1 MNEIVIKIEQKIK
14 KSDTSFF
21 DFIEEEAENCRKWSS
36 ETLKNYEQI
45 KEGLLSLLMMREVY
59 KMSTSKYRKAIGI
72 DGDNVQIDEEK
83 DALRESLLNAD
94 ANLDLSSIATTNI
107 AGVIEQSDSLRLRR
121 MIFRATRGKAMCI
134 VEDVDPKF
142 LKEEGISSPKS
153 LYLVIFQSGDFLHQR
168 IMNICDSF
176 TGQRF
181 DIPDVSECSQ
191 KVKDITVKIQE
202 AKEMTGKMTAEIKQ
216 YLININEINGTSVDK
231 FKVYE
236 MFVRKEIIIYKTLNK
251 LVPENSLIHGLF
263 WSNQSNKLMQK
274 NIQEIQANYRFTG
287 LQAYD
292 ITEETSLTPPTH
304 IRSNEFL
311 EAFQAIV
318 NTYGIPD
325 YKEVNP
331 ALFTIITFPFL
342 FGIMFGDICHGFLLF
357 LLSSYMCFFK
367 NSIETSKSFLNV
379 LLPSRYLLLLMGLF
393 ATFCGICYNDMAS
406 IPLDIFGGSCYLE
419 GSNKPME
426 DCIYPI
432 GIDPRW
438 YRSTV
443 SITFVNSM
451 KMKLSVIVAV
461 SQMSLGVCM
470 KAFNAIHFKSKID
483 FFFEFVPQIILLVAL
498 FGYMDI
504 LIISKW
510 LTSYSGNESM
520 APSIINTMINIPLKG
535 AVIDGTP
542 FIVDMETNQKIS
554 LILLLIAVIC
564 IPIMLFPKPIILIGR
579 LIEEEEQEKLTIIP
593 DEEKEDG
600 KEYIRLEEIPEEK
613 DEKANLPTKTIQD
626 KKEDEEEGKDD
637 EEEGKD
643 DEEENK
649 DDEENHPSELNE
661 SVEFIKKTALLNE
674 DTSSSH
680 SGSEIF
686 IHQLIETIEFVLGTI
701 SNTASYLRL
710 WALSLAH
717 SQLAEVFFKLT
728 LWSGIKA
735 QNPILIFI
743 GFLVFATVS
752 FSVLMCMDLMEC
764 FLHTLRLH
772 WVEFQNKFYKG
783 SGNLFKPLNFKDL
796 GGEVEGH

>member
-1 MNEIVIKIEQKIK
+1 
-14 KSDTSFF
+14 
-21 DFIEEEAENCRKWSS
+21 
-36 ETLKNYEQI
+36 
-45 KEGLLSLLMMREVY
+45 MREVY
-59 KMSTSKYRKAIGI
+59 KMSTSKYRKAIGM
-72 DGDNVQIDEEK
+72 DGDNIRIDEEK

-202 AKEMTGKMTAEIKQ
+202 AKEMIGKMTAEIKQ

-419 GSNKPME
+419 GSDKPME

-579 LIEEEEQEKLTIIP
+579 LNEEEEQEKMTIIP

-600 KEYIRLEEIPEEK
+600 KEYIKLEEIPEEK

-626 KKEDEEEGKDD
+626 K
-637 EEEGKD
+637 
-643 DEEENK
+643 
-649 DDEENHPSELNE
+649 
-661 SVEFIKKTALLNE
+661 
-674 DTSSSH
+674 
-680 SGSEIF
+680 
-686 IHQLIETIEFVLGTI
+686 
-701 SNTASYLRL
+701 
-710 WALSLAH
+710 
-717 SQLAEVFFKLT
+717 
-728 LWSGIKA
+728 
-735 QNPILIFI
+735 
-743 GFLVFATVS
+743 
-752 FSVLMCMDLMEC
+752 
-764 FLHTLRLH
+764 
-772 WVEFQNKFYKG
+772 
-783 SGNLFKPLNFKDL
+783 
-796 GGEVEGH
+796 